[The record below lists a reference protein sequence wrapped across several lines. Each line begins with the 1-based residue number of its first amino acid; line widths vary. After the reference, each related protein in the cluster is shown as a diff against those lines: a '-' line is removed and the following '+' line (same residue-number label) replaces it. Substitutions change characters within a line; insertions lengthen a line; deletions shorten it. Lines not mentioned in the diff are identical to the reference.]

1 MPTRT
6 QTRTRP
12 QTRTRTQREEISAK
26 DVKEKLRQFNDLIF
40 NFSRNFDLKAVYDGV
55 KKGNESVE
63 AFEKTREYKN
73 IKEFTKKYT
82 KQEIKKLTKIKEKHE
97 IEIHDISNNEGL
109 STQHRNE
116 KLNKMKTHYNNS
128 IQQINEAL
136 KFKPYDNFEDFT
148 FEQYYHI
155 EHNFD
160 AYEKKDNDIKQFQET
175 LEDLKS
181 DLRDEIIQTEKQ
193 EIERKI
199 AELEEQIFEQY
210 QILNNINLQLE
221 LYSLLGDA
229 YYEITSYKWTIYN
242 DLIKVIDNEL
252 KFLTRS
258 SRSSSVQ
265 GKKKTKK
272 RLHRRKIIKSKHK
285 KN

>member
-6 QTRTRP
+6 ARSNSTRRTRTRRP
-12 QTRTRTQREEISAK
+12 EISAK

-40 NFSRNFDLKAVYDGV
+40 NFRRNFDLKAIYDGV

-109 STQHRNE
+109 SIEHRNE
-116 KLNKMKTHYNNS
+116 TLNKMKTHYNNS

-160 AYEKKDNDIKQFQET
+160 AY
-175 LEDLKS
+175 
-181 DLRDEIIQTEKQ
+181 
-193 EIERKI
+193 
-199 AELEEQIFEQY
+199 
-210 QILNNINLQLE
+210 
-221 LYSLLGDA
+221 
-229 YYEITSYKWTIYN
+229 
-242 DLIKVIDNEL
+242 
-252 KFLTRS
+252 
-258 SRSSSVQ
+258 
-265 GKKKTKK
+265 KKKI
-272 RLHRRKIIKSKHK
+272 RI
-285 KN
+285 

>member
-1 MPTRT
+1 MSTRPRST
-6 QTRTRP
+6 TRHRTHRTR
-12 QTRTRTQREEISAK
+12 REISAK

-97 IEIHDISNNEGL
+97 IEIHDISNNEDL

-160 AYEKKDNDIKQFQET
+160 AYKKKDNDIKEFQEQ
-175 LEDLKS
+175 LEELKFE
-181 DLRDEIIQTEKQ
+181 LQEEIIEVKREKLEQKIKEKETE
-193 EIERKI
+193 
-199 AELEEQIFEQY
+199 IFEQY

-229 YYEITSYKWTIYN
+229 YYEITSYKWTIYTN
-242 DLIKVIDNEL
+242 LISVIDNEL
-252 KFLTRS
+252 HFLTRS

-272 RLHRRKIIKSKHK
+272 RLYRRKIIKSKHK